1 MRDLWPTCHNTF
13 QMGRLLVRW
22 ILMTITVVIVAIV
35 EKSVGL
41 GLRTDFEEGGRQ
53 VFIGV
58 AILALINATLG
69 RILKILTFPITCL
82 TLGLFAV
89 VINAAI
95 LLWVASLGIGIE
107 IEGDGAPKYL
117 SAFVGAILISL
128 INGILNQLIPDKK
141 DG

>member
-1 MRDLWPTCHNTF
+1 
-13 QMGRLLVRW
+13 
-22 ILMTITVVIVAIV
+22 MTITVVIVAIV

>member
-1 MRDLWPTCHNTF
+1 
-13 QMGRLLVRW
+13 MGRLLVRW

-35 EKSVGL
+35 EKGVGL

-53 VFIGV
+53 VFMGV